1 MNKKPARFDI
11 LLLSAFVILISFQP
25 FFLHHEIIMM
35 ETGIHLPALN
45 ALFHG
50 QIPYR
55 DFYFLRGPLELYV
68 PALMMV
74 FGGKNAALLPLFYYG
89 GTVLTFLF
97 CVLVA
102 GHFFRTRWIFYLMI
116 PVLVARTFPRVS
128 YYYWGGMRYAIG
140 FLALWLGIMFFKTQ
154 RKRWIFLAGF
164 VSCFAFLTTVE
175 AGVSVTF
182 AFAAALGSAYILKVQ
197 PRDLVL
203 KSAGMYA
210 LGFLI
215 ILISYFIYLA
225 ATSSLMPFLEAQYV
239 VLTKMT
245 QTFVDA
251 KGNHPESFIDF
262 LFALFP
268 NSPYFKI
275 MTPVY
280 TYIFCAAYIVSRIKR
295 NNGNWDIPVLI
306 SLAVYGII
314 LYIGAFRKIEG
325 HHFEMALQPEKFLL
339 FFMFEEVWL
348 KLQSFRICVI
358 MKTMSRM
365 GQEEKQ
371 SFIKRLFPV
380 SLAGGRP
387 YEACNDKKWDTIKL
401 VVVYLILMVFV
412 AGSLGYAIQRYDHRF
427 TMFKWIKKEVF
438 QQKVKGL
445 SLLENMESET
455 LHLKRVDGITVP
467 KWQAEEIRGVVEF
480 LEENTAPDE
489 AVFTYPEL
497 GNFNFYADRPFVG
510 RFPIATFTW
519 MEESWHQ
526 ELLADFKNLKPR
538 YVVMTNLGHRT
549 FPRVWYFR
557 NPKNKDR
564 FDTFAKLIL
573 DDYEVVGVFPSVS
586 IYRRR
591 F

>member
-1 MNKKPARFDI
+1 MNKKPDRFDI
-11 LLLSAFVILISFQP
+11 FLLSAFVILITFQP

-35 ETGIHLPALN
+35 ETGIHLPAIN

-55 DFYFLRGPLELYV
+55 DFYFLRGPLELYIS
-68 PALMMV
+68 ALMMV
-74 FGGKNAALLPLFYYG
+74 CGGKNAVWLPLFYYG
-89 GTVLTFLF
+89 GTVLTLLF
-97 CVLVA
+97 CVLIA
-102 GHFFRTRWIFYLMI
+102 RHLFRTRAFLYLMI
-116 PVLVARTFPRVS
+116 PVLVARTFPRIS

-140 FLALWLGIMFFKTQ
+140 FLAFWLGIMFFKTQ

-182 AFAAALGSAYILKVQ
+182 AFAAALGSSYIFQAQ
-197 PRDLVL
+197 PRNFVL

-215 ILISYFIYLA
+215 ILIPYLIYIA
-225 ATSSLMPFLEAQYV
+225 ATSALMPFLEAQYV

-251 KGNHPESFIDF
+251 KGNHPEGFIDF

-275 MTPVY
+275 MTPLY
-280 TYIFCAAYIVSRIKR
+280 TYIFCTGYIVFRIKK
-295 NNGNWDIPVLI
+295 NKCSWEIPVLI
-306 SLAVYGII
+306 CLAIYGII
-314 LYIGAFRKIEG
+314 LYVGAFRKIEG

-348 KLQSFRICVI
+348 YLKKIKPAATFSQFAASIKTKTFSNLKLKALAIQLIAFF
-358 MKTMSRM
+358 
-365 GQEEKQ
+365 
-371 SFIKRLFPV
+371 FIV
-380 SLAGGRP
+380 
-387 YEACNDKKWDTIKL
+387 
-401 VVVYLILMVFV
+401 
-412 AGSLGYAIQRYDHRF
+412 GSIGYAIQRYDHRF
-427 TMFKWIKKEVF
+427 AMFKWIKKEVF
-438 QQKVKGL
+438 HQKVKGL

-467 KWQAEEIRGVVEF
+467 KWQAEEIKGVVEF
-480 LEENTAPDE
+480 LEKNTTPDE
-489 AVFTYPEL
+489 TVFTYPEL

-519 MEESWHQ
+519 MYEPWHQ
-526 ELLADFKNLKPR
+526 ELLADFKNSKPK

-549 FPRVWYFR
+549 FPHVWYFR
-557 NPKNKDR
+557 NPRNKER
-564 FDTFAKLIL
+564 FDTFTKLIL
-573 DDYEVVGVFPSVS
+573 DNYEAVETFASVT
-586 IYRRR
+586 IYRLKPQSQL
-591 F
+591 